1 MSRAWDPT
9 TRGSFSVPT
18 EVSGLPAHV
27 LLVHAVVVLVPLAAL
42 ALVVAALWP
51 AFRRKLGIV
60 VPLVALLGLVLVPVT
75 THAGEWLASR
85 VPSTALLQAHTELGD
100 GLLPW
105 AFGVF
110 VLATGVWLLG
120 RYAAKRRDTANG
132 AADGTADGTARR
144 GGLVL
149 AAQVVA
155 AVLAVVVAAGALVQ
169 TYRIGESGARA
180 AWSGHFSATS
190 SGGDGH

>member
-1 MSRAWDPT
+1 M
-9 TRGSFSVPT
+9 PT

-42 ALVVAALWP
+42 ALVAAAVWP
-51 AFRRKLGIV
+51 AFRRRLGV
-60 VPLVALLGLVLVPVT
+60 LVPLIALVSLVLVPVT
-75 THAGEWLASR
+75 THAGEWLEAR
-85 VPSTALLQAHTELGD
+85 VSSTALIRAHTELGD

-110 VLATGVWLLG
+110 ALATGVWLLG
-120 RYAAKRRDTANG
+120 RYAARHRTTNAGDG
-132 AADGTADGTARR
+132 AQATGPAPR
-144 GGLVL
+144 GRLLL
-149 AAQVVA
+149 AGQIVA

-180 AWSGHFSATS
+180 AWAGHFSTAS
-190 SGGDGH
+190 SGHDGG

>member
-1 MSRAWDPT
+1 M
-9 TRGSFSVPT
+9 PT

-27 LLVHAVVVLVPLAAL
+27 LLVHAVVVLVPLASL
-42 ALVVAALWP
+42 TLVVAALWP
-51 AFRRKLGIV
+51 TFRRKLGV
-60 VPLVALLGLVLVPVT
+60 LVPLVALLGLVLVPVT
-75 THAGEWLASR
+75 THAGEWLEGR
-85 VPSTALLQAHTELGD
+85 VPSTSLVREHTELGD

-120 RYAAKRRDTANG
+120 RYAAKRRDAANDTAG
-132 AADGTADGTARR
+132 ESAGGTAPRS
-144 GGLVL
+144 GLVL
-149 AAQVVA
+149 AGQIAA
-155 AVLAVVVAAGALVQ
+155 AVLAVVVAVGALVQ

-190 SGGDGH
+190 TSKDGD